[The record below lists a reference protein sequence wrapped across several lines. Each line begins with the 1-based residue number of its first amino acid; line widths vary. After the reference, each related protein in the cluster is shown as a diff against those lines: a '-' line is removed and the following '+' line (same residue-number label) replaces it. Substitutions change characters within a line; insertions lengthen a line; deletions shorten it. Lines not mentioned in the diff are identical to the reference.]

1 MDPLVKVWI
10 QYWLRVVAPML
21 PKIRCQLID
30 VQAKPFRN
38 SIPFLFLVVS
48 LNV

>member
-1 MDPLVKVWI
+1 MDPLVEVWI
-10 QYWLRVVAPML
+10 QYWLKVVALML
-21 PKIRCQLID
+21 LAIRCQLID
-30 VQAKPFRN
+30 VEAKPFRN